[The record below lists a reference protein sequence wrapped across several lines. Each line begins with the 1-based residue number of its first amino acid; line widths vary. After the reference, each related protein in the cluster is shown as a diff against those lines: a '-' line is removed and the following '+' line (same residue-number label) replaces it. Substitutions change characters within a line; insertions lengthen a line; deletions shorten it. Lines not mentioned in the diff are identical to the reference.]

1 MKLILSLS
9 GGGKRGILY
18 SKLIPEIQKQ
28 HEIIGVYGVSIGAI
42 VGFAIMS
49 NIDLTTLF
57 NTQEFKILLNLSN
70 DTQRSYVHD
79 LTENSRSP
87 ISNFPLNHEHTIS
100 VKKPLTP
107 HIEDM
112 RGQCIV
118 DHSLVNYFDIS
129 CRDNIL
135 KNALLRLFKLAKV
148 NTNTM
153 FKDFPGLCVSACIQ
167 GKPNVVYMSS
177 VCNNDIR
184 VFDALYAS
192 ACVPILFTPM
202 LYKGLK
208 LFDAGVL
215 ENLIIPGTSI
225 NQSSRVSS
233 PMFNNVV
240 GIYLD
245 PVQTSQWVID
255 ALYTWQYLWNL
266 KYAQN
271 CIPVFV
277 ANARN
282 YSEILNFIE
291 NQVKT

>member
-42 VGFAIMS
+42 VGFAIMT
-49 NIDLTTLF
+49 NINLTALF
-57 NTQEFKILLNLSN
+57 NTQEFKILLNLS
-70 DTQRSYVHD
+70 DD
-79 LTENSRSP
+79 
-87 ISNFPLNHEHTIS
+87 
-100 VKKPLTP
+100 
-107 HIEDM
+107 
-112 RGQCIV
+112 IV
-118 DHSLVNYFDIS
+118 NHSLVNYFDIS

-148 NTNTM
+148 NTNTI

-225 NQSSRVSS
+225 NQSSQMSS
-233 PMFNNVV
+233 PMVNNVV

-245 PVQTSQWVID
+245 PVQTSQWIID
-255 ALYTWQYLWNL
+255 ALYTWQYLCNL
-266 KYAQN
+266 KYAKN

-277 ANARN
+277 ANINN

-291 NQVKT
+291 NQVQT

>member
-70 DTQRSYVHD
+70 D
-79 LTENSRSP
+79 
-87 ISNFPLNHEHTIS
+87 
-100 VKKPLTP
+100 
-107 HIEDM
+107 
-112 RGQCIV
+112 IV

-215 ENLIIPGTSI
+215 ENLIIPGISI
-225 NQSSRVSS
+225 NQSSRMSS
-233 PMFNNVV
+233 SMVNNVI

-277 ANARN
+277 ANINN

>member
-70 DTQRSYVHD
+70 D
-79 LTENSRSP
+79 
-87 ISNFPLNHEHTIS
+87 
-100 VKKPLTP
+100 
-107 HIEDM
+107 
-112 RGQCIV
+112 IV

-225 NQSSRVSS
+225 NQSSRMSS
-233 PMFNNVV
+233 SMVNNVV

-277 ANARN
+277 ANNDN

>member
-42 VGFAIMS
+42 VGFAIMT

-57 NTQEFKILLNLSN
+57 NTQEFKILLNLSV
-70 DTQRSYVHD
+70 D
-79 LTENSRSP
+79 
-87 ISNFPLNHEHTIS
+87 
-100 VKKPLTP
+100 
-107 HIEDM
+107 
-112 RGQCIV
+112 IV

-148 NTNTM
+148 NTNTI

-225 NQSSRVSS
+225 NQSSQMSS
-233 PMFNNVV
+233 PMVNNVV

-245 PVQTSQWVID
+245 PVQTSQWIID

-277 ANARN
+277 ANINN

>member
-42 VGFAIMS
+42 VGFAIMT

-57 NTQEFKILLNLSN
+57 NTQEFKILLNLSV
-70 DTQRSYVHD
+70 D
-79 LTENSRSP
+79 
-87 ISNFPLNHEHTIS
+87 
-100 VKKPLTP
+100 
-107 HIEDM
+107 
-112 RGQCIV
+112 IV
-118 DHSLVNYFDIS
+118 DNSLVNYFDIS

-148 NTNTM
+148 NTNTI

-225 NQSSRVSS
+225 NQSSQMSS
-233 PMFNNVV
+233 PMVNNVV

-277 ANARN
+277 ANINN

>member
-42 VGFAIMS
+42 VGFAIMT
-49 NIDLTTLF
+49 NINLTALF
-57 NTQEFKILLNLSN
+57 NTQEFKILLNLS
-70 DTQRSYVHD
+70 DD
-79 LTENSRSP
+79 
-87 ISNFPLNHEHTIS
+87 
-100 VKKPLTP
+100 
-107 HIEDM
+107 
-112 RGQCIV
+112 IV
-118 DHSLVNYFDIS
+118 NHSLVNYFDIS

-148 NTNTM
+148 NTNTI

-225 NQSSRVSS
+225 NQSSQMSS
-233 PMFNNVV
+233 PMVNNVV

-245 PVQTSQWVID
+245 PVQTSQWIID

-277 ANARN
+277 ANINN

>member
-42 VGFAIMS
+42 VGFAIMT
-49 NIDLTTLF
+49 NINLTTLF
-57 NTQEFKILLNLSN
+57 NTQEFKILLNLSV
-70 DTQRSYVHD
+70 D
-79 LTENSRSP
+79 
-87 ISNFPLNHEHTIS
+87 
-100 VKKPLTP
+100 
-107 HIEDM
+107 
-112 RGQCIV
+112 IV
-118 DHSLVNYFDIS
+118 NHSLVNYFDIS

-148 NTNTM
+148 NTNTI

-225 NQSSRVSS
+225 NQSSQMSS
-233 PMFNNVV
+233 PMVNNVV

-245 PVQTSQWVID
+245 PVQTSQWIID

-277 ANARN
+277 ANINN

>member
-70 DTQRSYVHD
+70 DSQRSY
-79 LTENSRSP
+79 
-87 ISNFPLNHEHTIS
+87 
-100 VKKPLTP
+100 
-107 HIEDM
+107 IEDI

-118 DHSLVNYFDIS
+118 NHNLVNYFDIS

-225 NQSSRVSS
+225 NQSSRMSS
-233 PMFNNVV
+233 PMLNNVV

-277 ANARN
+277 ANVDN

>member
-42 VGFAIMS
+42 VGFAIMT

-70 DTQRSYVHD
+70 D
-79 LTENSRSP
+79 
-87 ISNFPLNHEHTIS
+87 
-100 VKKPLTP
+100 
-107 HIEDM
+107 
-112 RGQCIV
+112 IV
-118 DHSLVNYFDIS
+118 NHSLVNYFDIS

-148 NTNTM
+148 NTNTI

-177 VCNNDIR
+177 VCNNDIH

-225 NQSSRVSS
+225 NQSSRMSS
-233 PMFNNVV
+233 PMLNNVV

-245 PVQTSQWVID
+245 PDQTNQWIID

-282 YSEILNFIE
+282 YSEILTFIE

>member
-42 VGFAIMS
+42 VGFAIMT

-57 NTQEFKILLNLSN
+57 NTQE
-70 DTQRSYVHD
+70 
-79 LTENSRSP
+79 
-87 ISNFPLNHEHTIS
+87 
-100 VKKPLTP
+100 
-107 HIEDM
+107 
-112 RGQCIV
+112 
-118 DHSLVNYFDIS
+118 
-129 CRDNIL
+129 
-135 KNALLRLFKLAKV
+135 LLRLFKLAKV
-148 NTNTM
+148 NTNTI

-225 NQSSRVSS
+225 NQSSQMSS
-233 PMFNNVV
+233 PMVNNVV

-245 PVQTSQWVID
+245 PVQTSQWIID

-277 ANARN
+277 ANINN

>member
-42 VGFAIMS
+42 VGFAIMT

-57 NTQEFKILLNLSN
+57 NTQEFKILLNLSV
-70 DTQRSYVHD
+70 D
-79 LTENSRSP
+79 
-87 ISNFPLNHEHTIS
+87 
-100 VKKPLTP
+100 
-107 HIEDM
+107 
-112 RGQCIV
+112 IV

-148 NTNTM
+148 NTNTI

-225 NQSSRVSS
+225 NQSSQMSS
-233 PMFNNVV
+233 PMVNNVV

-277 ANARN
+277 ANINN

>member
-70 DTQRSYVHD
+70 D
-79 LTENSRSP
+79 
-87 ISNFPLNHEHTIS
+87 
-100 VKKPLTP
+100 
-107 HIEDM
+107 
-112 RGQCIV
+112 IV

-148 NTNTM
+148 NTNTI

-225 NQSSRVSS
+225 NQSSRMSS
-233 PMFNNVV
+233 SMVNNVI

-277 ANARN
+277 ANNVN

>member
-70 DTQRSYVHD
+70 D
-79 LTENSRSP
+79 
-87 ISNFPLNHEHTIS
+87 
-100 VKKPLTP
+100 
-107 HIEDM
+107 
-112 RGQCIV
+112 IV

-225 NQSSRVSS
+225 NRSSRMSS
-233 PMFNNVV
+233 SMVNNVI

-277 ANARN
+277 ANINN

>member
-42 VGFAIMS
+42 VGFAIMT

-70 DTQRSYVHD
+70 D
-79 LTENSRSP
+79 
-87 ISNFPLNHEHTIS
+87 
-100 VKKPLTP
+100 
-107 HIEDM
+107 
-112 RGQCIV
+112 IV

-148 NTNTM
+148 NTNTI
-153 FKDFPGLCVSACIQ
+153 FKYFPGLCVSACIQ

-225 NQSSRVSS
+225 NQSSQMSS
-233 PMFNNVV
+233 PMVNNVV

-277 ANARN
+277 ANINN

>member
-42 VGFAIMS
+42 VGFAIMT
-49 NIDLTTLF
+49 NIDLTALF

-70 DTQRSYVHD
+70 D
-79 LTENSRSP
+79 
-87 ISNFPLNHEHTIS
+87 
-100 VKKPLTP
+100 
-107 HIEDM
+107 
-112 RGQCIV
+112 IV
-118 DHSLVNYFDIS
+118 DHSLINYFDIS

-148 NTNTM
+148 NTNTI
-153 FKDFPGLCVSACIQ
+153 FKDLPGLCVSACIQ

-225 NQSSRVSS
+225 NQSSQMSS
-233 PMFNNVV
+233 PMVNNVV

-277 ANARN
+277 ANINN

>member
-42 VGFAIMS
+42 VGFAIMT

-70 DTQRSYVHD
+70 D
-79 LTENSRSP
+79 
-87 ISNFPLNHEHTIS
+87 
-100 VKKPLTP
+100 
-107 HIEDM
+107 
-112 RGQCIV
+112 IV
-118 DHSLVNYFDIS
+118 DHSLINYFDIS

-148 NTNTM
+148 NTNTI

-225 NQSSRVSS
+225 NQSSQISS
-233 PMFNNVV
+233 SMVNNVV

-277 ANARN
+277 ANINN

>member
-70 DTQRSYVHD
+70 D
-79 LTENSRSP
+79 
-87 ISNFPLNHEHTIS
+87 
-100 VKKPLTP
+100 
-107 HIEDM
+107 
-112 RGQCIV
+112 IV

-225 NQSSRVSS
+225 NQSSRMSS
-233 PMFNNVV
+233 SMVNNVI

-277 ANARN
+277 ANINN

>member
-42 VGFAIMS
+42 VGFAIMT

-57 NTQEFKILLNLSN
+57 NTQEFKILLNLSV
-70 DTQRSYVHD
+70 D
-79 LTENSRSP
+79 
-87 ISNFPLNHEHTIS
+87 
-100 VKKPLTP
+100 
-107 HIEDM
+107 
-112 RGQCIV
+112 IV
-118 DHSLVNYFDIS
+118 DNSLVNYFDIS

-148 NTNTM
+148 NTNTI

-225 NQSSRVSS
+225 NQSSQMSS

-245 PVQTSQWVID
+245 PVQTSQWIID

-277 ANARN
+277 ANINN

>member
-42 VGFAIMS
+42 VGFAIMT

-57 NTQEFKILLNLSN
+57 NTQEFKILLNLSV
-70 DTQRSYVHD
+70 D
-79 LTENSRSP
+79 
-87 ISNFPLNHEHTIS
+87 
-100 VKKPLTP
+100 
-107 HIEDM
+107 
-112 RGQCIV
+112 IV
-118 DHSLVNYFDIS
+118 DNSLVNYFDIS

-148 NTNTM
+148 NTNTI

-225 NQSSRVSS
+225 NQSSQMSS
-233 PMFNNVV
+233 PMVNNVV

-245 PVQTSQWVID
+245 PVQTSQWIID

-277 ANARN
+277 ANINN